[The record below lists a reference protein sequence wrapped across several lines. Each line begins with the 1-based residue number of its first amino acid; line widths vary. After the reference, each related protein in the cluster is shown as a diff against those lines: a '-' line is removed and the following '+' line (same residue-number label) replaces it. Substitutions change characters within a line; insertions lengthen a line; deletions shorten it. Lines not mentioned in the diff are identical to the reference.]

1 MAEAVTTRSFRR
13 RLAAHFA
20 TGEVLPVI
28 ASMAFGD
35 GGHDADGK
43 AVPPDS
49 SRDTLYS
56 ETLRKDL
63 ETIVQED
70 EFSVTGVGRVSKEE
84 LVGRDISEAGLL
96 DAEGNLLGIKTF
108 ARKIKDADE
117 EYEVRIKLV
126 F

>member
-20 TGEVLPVI
+20 TGESLPVI
-28 ASMAFGD
+28 ASMVFGD
-35 GGHDADGK
+35 GGHDEAGM
-43 AVPPDS
+43 AIPPDS
-49 SRDTLYS
+49 SRDTLYH

-63 ETIVQED
+63 TTIVQED
-70 EFSVTGVGRVSKEE
+70 DYSVTGVGRVAKAE
-84 LVGRDISEAGLL
+84 LVGQDISEAGLL
-96 DAEGNLLGIKTF
+96 DAAGNLLGIKTF